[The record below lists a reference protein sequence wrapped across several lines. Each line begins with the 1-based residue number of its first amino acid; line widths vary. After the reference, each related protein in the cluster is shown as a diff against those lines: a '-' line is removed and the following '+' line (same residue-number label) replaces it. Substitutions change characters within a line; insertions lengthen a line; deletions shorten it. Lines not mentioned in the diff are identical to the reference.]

1 MTLLHQPN
9 LLYRTGILMSAFSP
23 RKNLITVEI
32 LKQSSPF
39 LLSLI
44 PVLSWAETT
53 SEHPTQ
59 LATINV
65 QAEQS
70 SSYIAAQTASTLRGN
85 QNNLE
90 SPQTVNVVSK
100 QYMKDYLPANLDNAL
115 TQVSGI
121 TQGNTL
127 GGTQDT
133 VMKRG
138 FGDNR
143 DGSITVNGM
152 PIVQGR
158 TMNAAVEQVEVLKG
172 PASLLYGIMD
182 PGGVVNVITKKPET
196 TQKTEF
202 SVYGSLC
209 RR

>member
-1 MTLLHQPN
+1 MF
-9 LLYRTGILMSAFSP
+9 AFSP

-32 LKQSSPF
+32 LKHSSF
-39 LLSLI
+39 LILSFI
-44 PVLSWAETT
+44 PMMSWAEATVIQ
-53 SEHPTQ
+53 PQQ
-59 LATINV
+59 LETIKV
-65 QAEQS
+65 QAEAD
-70 SSYIAAQTASTLRGN
+70 SSYIATQTASTLRGK
-85 QNNLE
+85 QKNLE
-90 SPQTVNVVSK
+90 STQTVNVVSK

-172 PASLLYGIMD
+172 PSSLLYGIMD
-182 PGGVVNVITKKPET
+182 PGGVINVITKKP
-196 TQKTEF
+196 
-202 SVYGSLC
+202 
-209 RR
+209 

>member
-1 MTLLHQPN
+1 MF
-9 LLYRTGILMSAFSP
+9 AFSP

-32 LKQSSPF
+32 LKHSSPL

-44 PVLSWAETT
+44 PMMSWAEATAIQ
-53 SEHPTQ
+53 PAQ
-59 LATINV
+59 LETIKV
-65 QAEQS
+65 QAEADT
-70 SSYIAAQTASTLRGN
+70 SYIATQTASTLRGK
-85 QNNLE
+85 QKNLE

-143 DGSITVNGM
+143 DGSVTVNGM

-172 PASLLYGIMD
+172 PSSLLYGIMD

-196 TQKTEF
+196 TQKTEL
-202 SVYGSLC
+202 SVYGSSLL
-209 RR
+209 RAKMV

>member
-1 MTLLHQPN
+1 
-9 LLYRTGILMSAFSP
+9 MSAFSP